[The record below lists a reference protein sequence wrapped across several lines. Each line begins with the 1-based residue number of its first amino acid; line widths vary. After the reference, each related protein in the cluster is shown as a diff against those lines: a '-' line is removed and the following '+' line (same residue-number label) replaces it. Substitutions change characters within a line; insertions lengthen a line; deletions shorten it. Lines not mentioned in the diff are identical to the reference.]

1 MLFPK
6 YALEDLS
13 IGSGSIIGKDNI
25 EEFFNH
31 VSKHKDVENIS
42 LAELTP
48 SYEVAAAYLVHILE
62 ARFVNLNPFMQQMF
76 LKLHDMED
84 SEKKDFILETLDREF
99 RDVVIEARKVFER
112 FNMLGSCVE
121 VAGTN
126 KEEIKV
132 PIPFKLVGLHEALE
146 KNFDWIVPE
155 NLLMKVVNPRVFIRD
170 LQKLIWIQYNSL
182 LKRLLQLILMLHL
195 KILDFHFLRLAQ
207 RR

>member
-6 YALEDLS
+6 YVLEDLS

-31 VSKHKDVENIS
+31 VSKHKDVEGRS
-42 LAELTP
+42 LSELAP
-48 SYEVAAAYLVHILE
+48 SYEVASSYLVHMLE
-62 ARFVNLNPFMQQMF
+62 ARFVNLNPFMQQII
-76 LKLHDMED
+76 LKLHDIED
-84 SEKKDFILETLDREF
+84 SEKKDFILETLRKEF

-112 FNMLGSCVE
+112 FDMLGSRVE
-121 VAGTN
+121 VVGTN

-155 NLLMKVVNPRVFIRD
+155 KTFDESSEPKSVHRGSSKTHLDKIQFLVEKTSAID
-170 LQKLIWIQYNSL
+170 LNAS
-182 LKRLLQLILMLHL
+182 
-195 KILDFHFLRLAQ
+195 F
-207 RR
+207 